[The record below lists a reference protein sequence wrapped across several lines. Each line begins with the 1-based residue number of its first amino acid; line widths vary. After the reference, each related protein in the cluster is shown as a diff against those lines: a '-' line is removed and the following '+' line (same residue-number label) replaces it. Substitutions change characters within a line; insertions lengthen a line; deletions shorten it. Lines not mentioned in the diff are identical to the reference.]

1 MENLLEMITLLAEVA
16 VKLQIAQILQI
27 LEENVQ
33 EEGIA
38 RCVPYTLCIRKI
50 VVMVISS
57 FKEKEE
63 DFVVKHGQW
72 RWAVNMMYEIYSIT
86 YWYFKV
92 PEESRGVKCNFT
104 KQPVDQHR
112 LINLYNLQVF

>member
-1 MENLLEMITLLAEVA
+1 MFVTLRCLFTQRPDMENLLEMITLLAEVA

-57 FKEKEE
+57 FKEKE
-63 DFVVKHGQW
+63 DFVVKRGQW
-72 RWAVNMMYEIYSIT
+72 RWAVKMMYEISSIT
-86 YWYFKV
+86 YRYFKV
-92 PEESRGVKCNFT
+92 
-104 KQPVDQHR
+104 
-112 LINLYNLQVF
+112 